1 MYLRN
6 INQLLYTLGLIKRY
20 LLSGPGLM
28 QRIGLLS
35 GPLLAIVLI
44 LFFDLDKGN
53 PNVTFTAAVALLM
66 AIWWITECV
75 PLAVTALLPV
85 VLFPLMGIMNGRAVS
100 ALYFNHI
107 IFLFIGGFIV
117 ALAMQKW
124 DLHRRIALFT
134 MLIFGIKPARILLGF
149 MITTWFLSMWI
160 SNTATAMM
168 MVPIALSVII
178 NLEGTLSAK
187 QVKKYSIGLL
197 LGIAYSASI
206 GGIATLV
213 GTPPNLSFSRILTIT
228 FPEVTEISFASWFFF
243 AFPISLFF
251 LLLVW
256 LILSFIFGRESFSVD
271 RFIFKTQFREL
282 GRMRFEEKVILAVFL
297 GMALLWLTRAD
308 ITIGQVTI
316 PGWSGIFPQAD
327 YINDGTVAIALSLIL
342 FIVPSKEK
350 SRLMDWKTAAK
361 LPWGI
366 VLLFG
371 GGFALASGFK
381 ESGLSQWFG
390 MQLSGL
396 DALSPGFLIGSICFM
411 ITFLT
416 ELTSNTATA
425 EMILP
430 ILAAVGTAIGR
441 NPLLLMVPATLAS
454 SFAFMMPVATP
465 PNAIIFGT
473 NRIRIMD
480 MVKVGFFINLL
491 GVLALTLGILVLGS
505 LLNIDPAI
513 MPEWA
518 K

>member
-1 MYLRN
+1 M
-6 INQLLYTLGLIKRY
+6 QKMGLF
-20 LLSGPGLM
+20 L
-28 QRIGLLS
+28 
-35 GPLLAIVLI
+35 GPLLALI
-44 LFFDLDKGN
+44 LVLFFDLDKEN
-53 PNVTFTAAVALLM
+53 PNVTYTAAIALLM
-66 AIWWITECV
+66 AIWWITECI
-75 PLAVTALLPV
+75 PLAATALLPV
-85 VLFPLMGIMNGRAVS
+85 VLFPALGIMNGSVVS
-100 ALYFNHI
+100 SLYFNHI

-117 ALAMQKW
+117 ALAMEKW
-124 DLHRRIALFT
+124 NLHRRIALFT
-134 MLIFGIKPARILLGF
+134 LLIFGIKPARILLGF

-178 NLEGTLSAK
+178 NLEGILEEK
-187 QVKKYSIGLL
+187 KIKKYSVGLL

-228 FPEVTEISFASWFFF
+228 FPEVSEISFASWFFF
-243 AFPISLFF
+243 AFPISIFSLVI
-251 LLLVW
+251 VW
-256 LILSFIFGRESFSVD
+256 LILSFLFGRESFLID
-271 RFIFKTQFREL
+271 RSIFKKQFGEL
-282 GRMRFEEKVILAVFL
+282 GKMGFEEKTVFIVFL
-297 GMALLWLTRAD
+297 TMALMWLTRAD
-308 ITIGQVTI
+308 ITFGKVVI
-316 PGWSGIFPQAD
+316 PGWAGVFPRAD
-327 YINDGTVAIALSLIL
+327 FINDGTVAIGLALIL
-342 FIVPSKEK
+342 FILPSKNN
-350 SRLMDWKTAAK
+350 SRIMDWKTARK

-381 ESGLSQWFG
+381 ESGLSHWFG

-396 DALSPGFLIGSICFM
+396 DTLSPGFLIGSICFM

-480 MVKVGFFINLL
+480 MVKVGFFINLI
-491 GVLALTLGILVLGS
+491 GVLILTIGILVLGFV
-505 LLNIDPAI
+505 LEIDPTI

>member
-1 MYLRN
+1 MGSNGIRFFSGSTVLQKTG
-6 INQLLYTLGLIKRY
+6 IFTGPILALVLL
-20 LLSGPGLM
+20 LL
-28 QRIGLLS
+28 
-35 GPLLAIVLI
+35 
-44 LFFDLDKGN
+44 FDLDKNN
-53 PNVTFTAAVALLM
+53 PLVTSTASVALLM
-66 AIWWITECV
+66 AVWWITECI

-85 VLFPLMGIMNGRAVS
+85 ILFPLMGIMNGREVS

-124 DLHRRIALFT
+124 NLHSRIALFT
-134 MLIFGIKPARILLGF
+134 LLLLGIKPKRILLGF
-149 MITTWFLSMWI
+149 MVATWFLSMWI

-168 MVPIALSVII
+168 MVPIALSII
-178 NLEGTLSAK
+178 ISLENTLGNEG
-187 QVKKYSIGLL
+187 VRKYSVGLL

-228 FPEVTEISFASWFFF
+228 FPEVPEISFATWFFF
-243 AFPISLFF
+243 AFPISLTF
-251 LLLVW
+251 LFIVW
-256 LILSFIFGRESFSVD
+256 FILSLFFCRVD
-271 RFIFKTQFREL
+271 FRLNRDLFRRQYVAL
-282 GRMRFEEKVILAVFL
+282 GKMSFEEKVVLGVFL
-297 GMALLWLTRAD
+297 ALAFLWLTRAD
-308 ITIGQVTI
+308 IGFGNFVF
-316 PGWSGIFPQAD
+316 PGWSRLFPRAD
-327 YINDGTVAIALSLIL
+327 YINDGTVAIALAMLLFLI
-342 FIVPSKEK
+342 PSRDN
-350 SRLMDWKTAAK
+350 SRLMDWKSAER

-381 ESGLSQWFG
+381 ESGLSEWFG

-396 DALSPGFLIGSICFM
+396 ETLSSGVLVSSICM
-411 ITFLT
+411 LITFLT

-430 ILAAVGTAIGR
+430 ILAAVSVAISK
-441 NPLLLMVPATLAS
+441 NPLLLMIPATLAS

-473 NRIRIMD
+473 NRLRIID
-480 MVKVGFFINLL
+480 MVKTGFFINLL
-491 GVLALTLGILVLGS
+491 GVAVLTLGILLLGS
-505 LLNIDPAI
+505 LLEIDPAV
-513 MPEWA
+513 MPVWA